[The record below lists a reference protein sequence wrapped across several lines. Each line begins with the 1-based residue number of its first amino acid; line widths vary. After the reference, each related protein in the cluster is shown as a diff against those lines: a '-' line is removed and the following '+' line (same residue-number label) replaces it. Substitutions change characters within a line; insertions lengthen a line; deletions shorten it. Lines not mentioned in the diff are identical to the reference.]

1 MNEFIKNILLGN
13 IFLDSPGQFESKIK
27 SAKLKDSELDMVIK
41 IIQEHII
48 KIDKFL
54 EIINNQKNSK

>member
-13 IFLDSPGQFESKIK
+13 IFLDSPSQFESKIK

-41 IIQEHII
+41 NIQEHII